1 MDPWSYRIEIY
12 YVLKAYTKFSYVKKK
27 KFKQPGLK

>member
-12 YVLKAYTKFSYVKKK
+12 YVLKAYTEFSYVKKK